1 MNRQKIDG
9 RKYRP
14 RVKLYIAL
22 QDLDFSWY
30 PWEVEKV
37 RELWEQG
44 KSVKKIGEIM
54 ERDPDEVTLLI
65 MSLARER
72 KISPRPGGAVG
83 TSARRSFIWHG
94 HAT

>member
-14 RVKLYIAL
+14 PVRLYIAL

-37 RELWEQG
+37 RELWAQG
-44 KSVKKIGEIM
+44 KSVPRIAKIM

-72 KISPRPGGAVG
+72 RISPRPGGAVG
-83 TSARRSFIWHG
+83 ISA
-94 HAT
+94 

>member
-14 RVKLYIAL
+14 PVRLYIAL

-30 PWEVEKV
+30 PREVEKV
-37 RELWEQG
+37 RELWAQG
-44 KSVKKIGEIM
+44 KSVRKIGKIM

-72 KISPRPGGAVG
+72 RISPRPGGAIG
-83 TSARRSFIWHG
+83 ISA
-94 HAT
+94 